1 MKFLQTLE
9 LWTYPG
15 GDYIWESHNFCIW
28 FPALLLLV
36 SAVRSG
42 CHHGMNFFHGS
53 FKGKTFCGFSAL
65 KYYYSTF
72 WKLLTCI
79 LSPLGSLTYFI
90 FTSQFSVHLDL
101 NFWWLLHCAKRW
113 KFSFWYLIVLF
124 HITLSFENDSLKSLK
139 NLFRNIF
146 FDPDPCTSRVELK
159 LW

>member
-113 KFSFWYLIVLF
+113 KFSFSILNCFVSHNFIFWKRFLKKFEESLQKHLF
-124 HITLSFENDSLKSLK
+124 WSRSL
-139 NLFRNIF
+139 
-146 FDPDPCTSRVELK
+146 
-159 LW
+159 